1 MNLDLES
8 PLKLVTD
15 KLEGWVQSFL
25 SHLPN
30 LVVAV
35 LVVVLFFLLA
45 KVLRNTITKLLR
57 KVSANEAINNLL
69 STLLFVAVVATGI
82 FIALGILDL
91 TDVVTTLLAGVG
103 IIGLAL
109 GFAFQDIA
117 ANFISGILIAVRQP
131 FKIGDLIE
139 SGDYFGK
146 VSDINLRTTTI
157 RSLQGLDVLI
167 PNKDIFGNPVVNYT
181 RTQDRR
187 VDLSVGVSYGDDL
200 EKVKDLTLE
209 TVSNLD
215 SINQDKDVTLFYN
228 EFGGSSINFTVRFWA
243 KSPKQP
249 DFLQAQSDAIM
260 AIQRAYDQNDI
271 VIPFPIRTLDFGVK
285 GGEKLS
291 EMTINHKNGQSA
303 DN

>member
-15 KLEGWVQSFL
+15 KLEGWIQSFL

-30 LVVAV
+30 LVVAI

-45 KVLRNTITKLLR
+45 KLLRSTAIKLLR

-69 STLLFVAVVATGI
+69 STILFVAIVATGV
-82 FIALGILDL
+82 FIALGILEL
-91 TDVVTTLLAGVG
+91 TKAVTTLLAGVG

-117 ANFISGILIAVRQP
+117 ANFISGVLIAVRQP
-131 FKIGDLIE
+131 FKLGDLIE

-157 RSLQGLDVLI
+157 KSLQGLDVLI

-181 RTQDRR
+181 RTEERR
-187 VDLSVGVSYGDDL
+187 VDLAVGVSYGDDL
-200 EKVKDLTLE
+200 EKVKKLTIN
-209 TVSNLD
+209 TVSQLD
-215 SINQDKDVTLFYN
+215 SIDQSKDVTLFYN
-228 EFGGSSINFTVRFWA
+228 EFGGSSINFSVRFWA

-249 DFLQAQSDAIM
+249 DFLQAQSDAII
-260 AIQRAYDQNDI
+260 AIQQAYDQNDI
-271 VIPFPIRTLDFGVK
+271 VIPFPIRTLDFGIK

-291 EMTINHKNGQSA
+291 EMTIHHGNGQST
-303 DN
+303 N